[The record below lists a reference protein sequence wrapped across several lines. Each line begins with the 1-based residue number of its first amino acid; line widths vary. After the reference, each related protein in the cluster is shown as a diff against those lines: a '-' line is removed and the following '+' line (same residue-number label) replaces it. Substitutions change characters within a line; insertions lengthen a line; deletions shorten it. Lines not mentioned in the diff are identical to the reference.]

1 MIIFTN
7 TTPIIALSSIQQLDL
22 MPQLFERVYVVD
34 TVINECARG
43 GKIIVPDLNKLAWLE
58 RVESKNY
65 PHNPLLIS
73 LDDGEKHT
81 LEAALAHQAD
91 YAIIDEKLGRNLAE
105 YLGVKVIG
113 TLGILLKAKQQN
125 KITSFVDCVKSMQAQ
140 GIRYNNQLVERLA
153 ELVGETSAAIH

>member
-58 RVESKNY
+58 RVETKQL
-65 PHNPLLIS
+65 PA
-73 LDDGEKHT
+73 K
-81 LEAALAHQAD
+81 A
-91 YAIIDEKLGRNLAE
+91 GR
-105 YLGVKVIG
+105 
-113 TLGILLKAKQQN
+113 
-125 KITSFVDCVKSMQAQ
+125 
-140 GIRYNNQLVERLA
+140 LV
-153 ELVGETSAAIH
+153 S